1 MRTIIFVLLS
11 FLASL
16 AYCQEP
22 QLTDPLVN
30 KVVIGFPDIT
40 TNQLD
45 SIKSDFLHRNQIIS
59 AKYVYGNHKEMLI
72 LLDMNVSGFSTYYD
86 LLKVIDPIYKTA
98 KTYLN
103 DTEAYDFIMNS
114 LTNETVIQ
122 IK

>member
-1 MRTIIFVLLS
+1 MRTIIFTLLS
-11 FLASL
+11 FLTSL
-16 AYCQEP
+16 GYCQEP
-22 QLTDPLVN
+22 QVTDPLAN

-45 SIKSDFLHRNQIIS
+45 SIKSEFLNRSQIIS
-59 AKYVYGNHKEMLI
+59 ARYVYGNHKEMLI
-72 LLDMNVSGFSTYYD
+72 LLDMNINGFSTYYD

>member
-1 MRTIIFVLLS
+1 MKSIIFTLLS
-11 FLASL
+11 FLTSL

-45 SIKSDFLHRNQIIS
+45 SIKSEFLNRNQIIS
-59 AKYVYGNHKEMLI
+59 ARYVYGNHKEMLI

-86 LLKVIDPIYKTA
+86 LLKVIDPIYKTT